1 MRCIL
6 RVSPRADV
14 RVARPR
20 ARRIVA
26 VRFARVLHAR
36 SPADGRNPRC
46 TFQDLPKDMT
56 FFVTDAPRKLAQ
68 QGCPFSDVAGGW
80 MPRGMTHTAE
90 QFERCGSVQS
100 SSFTWF
106 LRRLRKTKR
115 CPLSGS

>member
-6 RVSPRADV
+6 RVSASRGRTRSTTARTTNSGGPIRACAPRE
-14 RVARPR
+14 
-20 ARRIVA
+20 
-26 VRFARVLHAR
+26 

-90 QFERCGSVQS
+90 PFEHCGSRMRACGLG
-100 SSFTWF
+100 TYAGRW
-106 LRRLRKTKR
+106 
-115 CPLSGS
+115 G